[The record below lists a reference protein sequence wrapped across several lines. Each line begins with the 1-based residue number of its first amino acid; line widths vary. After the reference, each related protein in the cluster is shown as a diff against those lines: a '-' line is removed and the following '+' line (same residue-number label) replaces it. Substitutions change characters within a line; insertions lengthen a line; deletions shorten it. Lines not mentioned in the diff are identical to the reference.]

1 MTRKPQSNFVKDRE
15 LFDLVRS
22 ATGFVLTPSEVDE
35 LLAAGVDRDRLCG
48 SLHGYRKG
56 GEAAAVVDEALRPIL
71 AKRQAS
77 DAQSSRSGDAGA
89 AWGEKL
95 RIFRRNAA
103 LVVESSETSAGEPT
117 LSFDAAVSAG
127 RDGRGYAWDGK
138 LVFQLTAGELPIFA
152 CVVLGLLTSA
162 EFKNHGAAHDKAMSV
177 EHQGRNLFIKVQQRN
192 RPLCAVPVDPA
203 QAFELSALACRRLAA
218 ANRLSVPAV
227 VALLGRTTARMVAAE
242 QSGGSAA

>member
-22 ATGFVLTPSEVDE
+22 ATGFVLTPTEVDD
-35 LLAAGVDRDRLCG
+35 LLAAGVERDRLCG
-48 SLHGYRKG
+48 LLHGYRKG

-71 AKRQAS
+71 AKRQTT

-89 AWGEKL
+89 WGEKL
-95 RIFRRNAA
+95 RIFARNAA

-127 RDGRGYAWDGK
+127 RDGRDFCWDKK
-138 LVFQLTAGELPIFA
+138 LVFQLSAAELSIFA

-162 EFKNHGAAHDKAMSV
+162 EFKNHGAAHDKVMSV
-177 EHQGRNLFIKVQQRN
+177 EHQGSNLFIKVQQRN

-227 VALLGRTTARMVAAE
+227 VALLGRTTARMAAA
-242 QSGGSAA
+242 QSGGPAA